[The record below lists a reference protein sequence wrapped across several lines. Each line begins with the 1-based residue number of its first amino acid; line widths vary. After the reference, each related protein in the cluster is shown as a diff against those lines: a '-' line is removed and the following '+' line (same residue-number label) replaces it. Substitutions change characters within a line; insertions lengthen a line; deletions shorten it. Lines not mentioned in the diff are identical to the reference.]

1 MFVHEL
7 WKNAD
12 PSRLALDGNR
22 ALTYAQLSDQV
33 RVVRNVLYK
42 KGIRRKD
49 RVALYSANSV
59 EFVVVYMAVVSLGAI
74 IIPVN
79 SSLVDREVDFILRDS
94 ETKLLVTDTPL
105 QVEAPQISVDALM
118 AEANQDAAEEAPAF
132 PSDITE
138 DDVCTFVYTS
148 GTTGSPKGAM
158 LTHKNL
164 VRNAEQTN
172 EVITHTPEDK
182 ALCSTAMAGQYPYW
196 FRCWQDAPLW

>member
-49 RVALYSANSV
+49 RVALYSANGV

-105 QVEAPQISVDALM
+105 QVEAPQIRQKKHRHFLLTSQKMMYVLLYTHPV
-118 AEANQDAAEEAPAF
+118 QPAA
-132 PSDITE
+132 
-138 DDVCTFVYTS
+138 
-148 GTTGSPKGAM
+148 
-158 LTHKNL
+158 
-164 VRNAEQTN
+164 RR
-172 EVITHTPEDK
+172 
-182 ALCSTAMAGQYPYW
+182 ALC
-196 FRCWQDAPLW
+196 

>member
-33 RVVRNVLYK
+33 RMVRNVLYK

-118 AEANQDAAEEAPAF
+118 AEADQDAADEAPAF

-182 ALCSTAMAGQYPYW
+182 AQWVLPMIHC
-196 FRCWQDAPLW
+196 

>member
-33 RVVRNVLYK
+33 RMVRNVLYK

-94 ETKLLVTDTPL
+94 ETKLLVTDTSSGRGASDFCGCL
-105 QVEAPQISVDALM
+105 DGGSGSGCGGRSTGIS
-118 AEANQDAAEEAPAF
+118 F
-132 PSDITE
+132 
-138 DDVCTFVYTS
+138 
-148 GTTGSPKGAM
+148 
-158 LTHKNL
+158 
-164 VRNAEQTN
+164 
-172 EVITHTPEDK
+172 
-182 ALCSTAMAGQYPYW
+182 
-196 FRCWQDAPLW
+196 

>member
-7 WKNAD
+7 WKHAD

-33 RVVRNVLYK
+33 RMVRNVLYK

-118 AEANQDAAEEAPAF
+118 AEADQDAADEAPAF

-182 ALCSTAMAGQYPYW
+182 ALCVLPMFHCYGWTVSVLV
-196 FRCWQDAPLW
+196 PLLA

>member
-33 RVVRNVLYK
+33 RMVRNVLYK

-118 AEANQDAAEEAPAF
+118 ARTKHWHF
-132 PSDITE
+132 LLIL
-138 DDVCTFVYTS
+138 
-148 GTTGSPKGAM
+148 PKM
-158 LTHKNL
+158 MYVPLYIH
-164 VRNAEQTN
+164 
-172 EVITHTPEDK
+172 PEPPVARR
-182 ALCSTAMAGQYPYW
+182 ALC
-196 FRCWQDAPLW
+196 

>member
-33 RVVRNVLYK
+33 RMVRNVLYK

-74 IIPVN
+74 IIPVKMCIRDR
-79 SSLVDREVDFILRDS
+79 SLREPGGWNHPRFSYHWSCREVHPRKIRRC
-94 ETKLLVTDTPL
+94 E
-105 QVEAPQISVDALM
+105 
-118 AEANQDAAEEAPAF
+118 
-132 PSDITE
+132 
-138 DDVCTFVYTS
+138 S
-148 GTTGSPKGAM
+148 GGAGIP
-158 LTHKNL
+158 
-164 VRNAEQTN
+164 VR
-172 EVITHTPEDK
+172 I
-182 ALCSTAMAGQYPYW
+182 
-196 FRCWQDAPLW
+196 

>member
-164 VRNAEQTN
+164 V
-172 EVITHTPEDK
+172 
-182 ALCSTAMAGQYPYW
+182 ALRTR
-196 FRCWQDAPLW
+196 FL